1 MKLIINLSPSFHQN
15 LNSLFLSFIQ
25 SEQKMLQTNCGGK
38 KTRGIK
44 KRNDGREELLMA
56 CHEASE
62 KLAAIC
68 IGDAND
74 NNNE

>member
-1 MKLIINLSPSFHQN
+1 
-15 LNSLFLSFIQ
+15 
-25 SEQKMLQTNCGGK
+25 MLQTNCGGK
-38 KTRGIK
+38 KNAGNE
-44 KRNDGREELLMA
+44 KRNDEREELLMA

-62 KLAAIC
+62 KLAAVC

>member
-15 LNSLFLSFIQ
+15 LNSLFLSSIQ
-25 SEQKMLQTNCGGK
+25 SEKNAANKLWREKNAGNE
-38 KTRGIK
+38 
-44 KRNDGREELLMA
+44 KRNGEREELLMA

-62 KLAAIC
+62 KLAAVC

>member
-25 SEQKMLQTNCGGK
+25 SEKKMLQTNCGGK
-38 KTRGIK
+38 KNAGNE
-44 KRNDGREELLMA
+44 KRNGEREELLMA

-62 KLAAIC
+62 KLAAVC